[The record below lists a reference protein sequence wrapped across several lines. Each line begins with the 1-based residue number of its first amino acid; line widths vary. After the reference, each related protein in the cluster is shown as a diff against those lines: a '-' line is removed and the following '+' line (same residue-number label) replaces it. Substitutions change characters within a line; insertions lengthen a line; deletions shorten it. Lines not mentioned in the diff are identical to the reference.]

1 MSRLHRN
8 LAGLSFMSAIALIP
22 LAANAADLYRNPRR
36 QPAMS
41 RTRRMSTRTSGKA
54 STRASMAA
62 MAGAAA
68 ATPFLQLWRHS
79 ARAQPQGGFG
89 GGQIGYNFQGG
100 PLVFGLETD
109 FQGGDLS
116 GGITGTTAGGTAF
129 SGHES
134 VDWFGTARGRLGLAF
149 GHALFYG
156 TGGFAYGD
164 VRQSAVYNGISLGAS
179 GTRTGWV
186 AGGGIE
192 YKVTPGLVAQ
202 GRIPVYR
209 SRQREAH
216 GRGKHPGYEQP
227 RHQLPDCPSRL
238 ELPFWRI
245 VRSPEITGPHTGYG
259 NGASGRRSLATPRR
273 RALLEIA
280 RCDAYVSL
288 LRSARHVLG
297 AE

>member
-1 MSRLHRN
+1 MNSVSSGARHERGCLVCPGSIEI
-8 LAGLSFMSAIALIP
+8 LPCLSFMSAVALIP
-22 LAANAADLYRNPRR
+22 LAANAADLYRNPP
-36 QPAMS
+36 PAS
-41 RTRRMSTRTSGKA
+41 YVPP
-54 STRASMAA
+54 AA
-62 MAGAAA
+62 YVDQNIWQGFYAGLNGGYGWSNGGNAISYSNGDS
-68 ATPFLQLWRHS
+68 S
-79 ARAQPQGGFG
+79 AHAKPEGGFG

-116 GGITGTTAGGTAF
+116 GSITGTTAGGNAF

-164 VRQSAVYNGISLGAS
+164 VRQSAVYNGVALGAS

-192 YKVTPGLVAQ
+192 YKVNAGLVAQ

-216 GRGKHPGYEQP
+216 GRG
-227 RHQLPDCPSRL
+227 R
-238 ELPFWRI
+238 
-245 VRSPEITGPHTGYG
+245 T
-259 NGASGRRSLATPRR
+259 SLATN
-273 RALLEIA
+273 
-280 RCDAYVSL
+280 SL
-288 LRSARHVLG
+288 DTSFQTVRLG
-297 AE
+297 LNYRFGGSSDPLK

>member
-8 LAGLSFMSAIALIP
+8 LTGLSFMSAIALIP
-22 LAANAADLYRNPRR
+22 LAANAADLYRNPPP
-36 QPAMS
+36 PAS
-41 RTRRMSTRTSGKA
+41 YVPPAAYVEQNIWQGFYAGLNGGYGWSGGGNA
-54 STRASMAA
+54 ISYSN
-62 MAGAAA
+62 GDS
-68 ATPFLQLWRHS
+68 S

-116 GGITGTTAGGTAF
+116 GSITGTTAGGTAF
-129 SGHES
+129 SGKES

-179 GTRTGWV
+179 GTQTGWV

-192 YKVTPGLVAQ
+192 YKVTPAWSLKGEYQYIDLGSEKLTDAANIPATNSLDTSFQTVRFGLN
-202 GRIPVYR
+202 YR
-209 SRQREAH
+209 FGGSSDPL
-216 GRGKHPGYEQP
+216 K
-227 RHQLPDCPSRL
+227 
-238 ELPFWRI
+238 
-245 VRSPEITGPHTGYG
+245 
-259 NGASGRRSLATPRR
+259 
-273 RALLEIA
+273 
-280 RCDAYVSL
+280 
-288 LRSARHVLG
+288 
-297 AE
+297 

>member
-22 LAANAADLYRNPRR
+22 LAASAADLYRNPP
-36 QPAMS
+36 PAS
-41 RTRRMSTRTSGKA
+41 YVPPAAYVDQNIWQGFYAGLNGGYGWSGGGNGG
-54 STRASMAA
+54 T
-62 MAGAAA
+62 
-68 ATPFLQLWRHS
+68 
-79 ARAQPQGGFG
+79 QPQGGFG

-116 GGITGTTAGGTAF
+116 GNIAGTTTGGNVF
-129 SGHES
+129 SGKES

-179 GTRTGWV
+179 GTQTGWV

-192 YKVTPGLVAQ
+192 YKVTPAWSLKGEYQYIDLGSEKLTDTANIPATNSLDTSFQTVRLGLN
-202 GRIPVYR
+202 YR
-209 SRQREAH
+209 FGGSSDPL
-216 GRGKHPGYEQP
+216 K
-227 RHQLPDCPSRL
+227 
-238 ELPFWRI
+238 
-245 VRSPEITGPHTGYG
+245 
-259 NGASGRRSLATPRR
+259 
-273 RALLEIA
+273 
-280 RCDAYVSL
+280 
-288 LRSARHVLG
+288 
-297 AE
+297 